1 MIFYQHWTKEGFIF
15 FSGCM
20 LVFWNKLLIMN
31 ESAPRGFQVFFLL
44 QAVLEAMILSCAL
57 K

>member
-31 ESAPRGFQVFFLL
+31 ESAPCGFQVFFLL